1 VSVRGK
7 LLLALTPLGLGLA
20 FIGTLSVIT
29 ISRLGR
35 TPESILHDDYR
46 TVLSADRMK
55 EALERLESTAMLVLA
70 GRTARQAVDV
80 AVDARRFTTE
90 LSAEEHNL
98 GKPDEGEV
106 TTRLR
111 TQWTDY
117 QGKLERFM
125 QAPDR
130 TLAENLY
137 FTELEPAY
145 SAVKATTN
153 DLQSLAQA
161 AIMTRS
167 DQADREADR
176 INAVMVSGVLAALAG
191 GFVLSWSM
199 VSGVTRRLAVLS
211 ENVRRLGSGDF
222 TARASVPGSDEIA
235 RLAAS
240 INDLADHLDN
250 YRRSSLGELL
260 QAQEAAQAA
269 IDSIPDPV
277 IIFGLEGR
285 ILNVNRAAEETF
297 GVGNADSAADPLRSL
312 DPLLRQVVERFR
324 DEVLA
329 GKGASSPHDLEQAVR
344 VERRESASYFLPR
357 ATPVHSAAGTV
368 IGVTMIL
375 QDVTRLHR
383 FDELKGDLVA
393 TVAHELRTPLTSL
406 RLAIHLCVEE
416 AAGPLTEKQADLLY
430 AARHDCERLRE
441 TIDDIL
447 DLARVQNGHIELHKQ
462 TIDTIELLDGAAS
475 SLQMLARERQVE
487 ITRASAPLLPD
498 VQADPE
504 QIQHVFS
511 NLLTN
516 AIRHAPEGSEVR
528 LQAFVA
534 GDDIRFEVVD
544 SGLGIPEQHLAR
556 VFEKFYRVPGA
567 APDGAGLGL
576 SIARE
581 IVMAHGGGIGVE
593 SNFGAGATFWFTL
606 PIAGAQ
612 SVAEIEA

>member
-7 LLLALTPLGLGLA
+7 LLLALTPLGVGLA
-20 FIGTLSVIT
+20 LIGTMSVFT

-35 TPESILHDDYR
+35 TPESILRDNYR
-46 TVLSADRMK
+46 SVLSADRMK
-55 EALERLESTAMLVLA
+55 EALERLQSAATLLLA
-70 GRTARQAVDV
+70 GRAQRQSADV
-80 AVDARRFTTE
+80 ATDSRRFTAE
-90 LSAEEHNL
+90 LAQEHL
-98 GKPDEGEV
+98 GEPDEGEV
-106 TTRLR
+106 TARLR
-111 TQWTDY
+111 AQWADY
-117 QGKLERFM
+117 QAKLDRFM
-125 QAPDR
+125 QAQDR
-130 TLAENLY
+130 TVAENLY
-137 FTELEPAY
+137 FAELEPAF
-145 SAVKATTN
+145 SRVEASTN
-153 DLQSLAQA
+153 DLKSLNQA
-161 AIMTRS
+161 AMMRKS
-167 DQADREADR
+167 DHAESEAGR
-176 INAVMVSGVLAALAG
+176 INAVMSGGILAALG
-191 GFVLSWSM
+191 GGVLLSWSM

-211 ENVRRLGSGDF
+211 EDVRRLGSGDF
-222 TARASVPGSDEIA
+222 AARASVPGSDEIA
-235 RLAAS
+235 GLAAS
-240 INDLADHLDN
+240 INDLAAHLDN

-285 ILNVNRAAEETF
+285 ILNVNQAAEETF
-297 GVGNADSAADPLRSL
+297 GVASADSAADPLRSL
-312 DPLLRQVVERFR
+312 DPHLRQVVERIR
-324 DEVLA
+324 DDVLA
-329 GKGASSPHDLEQAVR
+329 GKGASSPHDFEQAVR
-344 VERRESASYFLPR
+344 VERPENASYFLPR

-383 FDELKGDLVA
+383 FDELKSDLVA

-406 RLAIHLCVEE
+406 RLAIHLCVEQ

-447 DLARVQNGHIELHKQ
+447 DLARAQNGRIELHKR
-462 TIDTIELLDGAAS
+462 TIDTMELLDDAATA
-475 SLQMLARERQVE
+475 LQMLAQERQIE

-528 LQAFVA
+528 LRAFVV
-534 GDDIRFEVVD
+534 GDDVRFEVVD
-544 SGLGIPEQHLAR
+544 SGVGIAEEHLAR
-556 VFEKFYRVPGA
+556 VFEKFYRIPGSSS
-567 APDGAGLGL
+567 DGARLGL

-581 IVMAHGGGIGVE
+581 IVMAHGGGIVFE
-593 SNFGAGATFWFTL
+593 SNLGAGATSWFTL
-606 PIAGAQ
+606 PIANAQ
-612 SVAEIEA
+612 SFAEIGA